1 MYYDFMVPLPD
12 VKGEITLMKKGDIRY
27 VQLETGRVYLPER
40 KYTIPQRVTIGKL
53 SAEQPA
59 RMYPNEKDQDYFP
72 ESVLPEERPDAYR
85 SCALRIGTYA
95 VIQNVLNE
103 YRLSEMLKK
112 RIGQD
117 CGLFLD
123 LVSFTIV
130 DKEKISSFLNS
141 NHRNDFIL
149 RSNLN
154 HIVLYIVSLN
164 VIRLRYLLYP
174 LSNSISNALVSS
186 KCS

>member
-1 MYYDFMVPLPD
+1 M
-12 VKGEITLMKKGDIRY
+12 
-27 VQLETGRVYLPER
+27 
-40 KYTIPQRVTIGKL
+40 
-53 SAEQPA
+53 
-59 RMYPNEKDQDYFP
+59 
-72 ESVLPEERPDAYR
+72 
-85 SCALRIGTYA
+85 RIGTYA

-112 RIGQD
+112 RNGQD

-123 LVSFTIV
+123 LVSFMIV